1 MRTGGFRATAA
12 LGLLLAAGAFAPSLP
27 GAADRTEA
35 REGQQ
40 APRGGDKAPGQRA
53 VDARMAALRAIYG
66 GRGGSPLGGYLN
78 RAGWT
83 NRRYQRAALKARNVR
98 RNRAAHR

>member
-1 MRTGGFRATAA
+1 MSLA
-12 LGLLLAAGAFAPSLP
+12 LAMSLAGAAFGGLGA
-27 GAADRTEA
+27 AADRAAESTRAFDKALRSTSPNVRKAEVDRRA
-35 REGQQ
+35 GGFLDSV
-40 APRGGDKAPGQRA
+40 RGGYK
-53 VDARMAALRAIYG
+53 
-66 GRGGSPLGGYLN
+66 S

>member
-1 MRTGGFRATAA
+1 MRLGKATAA
-12 LGLLLAAGAFAPSLP
+12 LGLLLAAGAFAPLP

-35 REGQQ
+35 REGAQ
-40 APRGGDKAPGQRA
+40 AQRGGDKGPTQRA
-53 VDARMAALRAIYG
+53 VASPRAALRAVYG
-66 GRGGSPLGGYLN
+66 GLGGDPRGGYLS